1 MYTYITLNQFIAEL
15 QTIAE
20 QKDKHLDISY
30 GELALISIG
39 SCCGEIGGKK
49 NPFSFRLKECETD
62 VDRTIYINSMK
73 ENF

>member
-20 QKDKHLDISY
+20 QNDKRLGIPY
-30 GELALISIG
+30 GEFTLFSIG

-62 VDRTIYINSMK
+62 ADRTVYVNSMM